1 MGTIDHV
8 NNAPLWS
15 PQDVAER
22 FVDAVGSGDYEIAEQ
37 LLAKDVVYRRTGGR
51 PLRGRAAIARHF
63 RWHARTR
70 VAMQAVLISSEQ
82 CSCDAALTER
92 VTALVY
98 GPLRIQFQVRG
109 RFEVDD
115 GRIVAWRDAA
125 AVRAVARAGARAL
138 AGVFYAPRA
147 AHPSARGDLKG
158 SIARRP
164 VLHRT

>member
-1 MGTIDHV
+1 MDHV

-22 FVDAVGSGDYEIAEQ
+22 FVDALGSGDYEIAEQ

-70 VAMQAVLISSEQ
+70 VAMQAVLLASEQ
-82 CSCDAALTER
+82 SGCAVAVTDR

-98 GPLRIQFQVRG
+98 GPLRLQFQVRG
-109 RFEVDD
+109 TFEVDG
-115 GRIVAWRDAA
+115 GRIVGWRDEAD
-125 AVRAVARAGARAL
+125 VRAVARAAARAV
-138 AGVFYAPRA
+138 AGVFYAPARPTLPRA
-147 AHPSARGDLKG
+147 V
-158 SIARRP
+158 I
-164 VLHRT
+164 

>member
-1 MGTIDHV
+1 MGTIDTV

-22 FVDAVGSGDYEIAEQ
+22 FVDALGGGDYDIAEQ

-70 VAMQAVLISSEQ
+70 VAMQAVLLMSEQ
-82 CSCDAALTER
+82 SDCATAVTER

-98 GPLRIQFQVRG
+98 GPLRVQFPVRG
-109 RFEVDD
+109 TFEVDG
-115 GRIVAWRDAA
+115 GRIVAWRDEAD
-125 AVRAVARAGARAL
+125 VRAVARAAARAA
-138 AGVFYAPRA
+138 AGVFYAPARPTLPRA
-147 AHPSARGDLKG
+147 V
-158 SIARRP
+158 I
-164 VLHRT
+164 